1 MPALEGFSSG
11 RCKRY
16 SEAEAAP
23 PARPPA
29 AGAPAAHAERQDRP
43 GPCPPPGPPP
53 AGVGAIVAVRPR
65 PPPGPPPGW
74 RPRPGRADGAT
85 APEHLCA
92 ALCPGDAHGDPA
104 EGSRARGAV
113 EAVVEYTVSYA
124 NQLAAPSE
132 GPRRALDGVA
142 AMSPPERRRFATRA
156 RLDAAFGSCPRSVQC
171 WASAVRWWLRIS
183 RCVLVR
189 DSPLPISA
197 EDLQLAS
204 ALFRVSGTFANYCG
218 RWRTASEPLSAS
230 TAAFDDR
237 SAKRARVGIAK
248 RCPPVS
254 ECHTFCAARPS
265 FQNRR
270 SEDFGPGGNICQKGR
285 GDAHVFRVCV
295 SAAPTK

>member
-132 GPRRALDGVA
+132 GPRRALDSVA
-142 AMSPPERRRFATRA
+142 VMSPPERRRFATR
-156 RLDAAFGSCPRSVQC
+156 
-171 WASAVRWWLRIS
+171 
-183 RCVLVR
+183 
-189 DSPLPISA
+189 
-197 EDLQLAS
+197 
-204 ALFRVSGTFANYCG
+204 
-218 RWRTASEPLSAS
+218 
-230 TAAFDDR
+230 
-237 SAKRARVGIAK
+237 RARMRCLAVVPGQCGAGHPQCVGGYASQNASLGGIPPFPSARRTSK
-248 RCPPVS
+248 SPVRCSV
-254 ECHTFCAARPS
+254 
-265 FQNRR
+265 
-270 SEDFGPGGNICQKGR
+270 
-285 GDAHVFRVCV
+285 
-295 SAAPTK
+295 